1 METKEWQQF
10 YRTGKVED
18 YLVYREAAADSI
30 RMEKKDGIHENR
42 GEETVGH
49 AGFCNSDRD
58 DFTGTS
64 HGRI

>member
-1 METKEWQQF
+1 MEIKEWQQF
-10 YRTGKVED
+10 YKTGRIED
-18 YLVYREAAADSI
+18 YLIYREAAARNDAGQMTS
-30 RMEKKDGIHENR
+30 EDGK

-58 DFTGTS
+58 DFTGAS

>member
-10 YRTGKVED
+10 CKTGSIED
-18 YLVYREAAADSI
+18 YLTYREAAANSVKEEQCKI
-30 RMEKKDGIHENR
+30 QDGKGEN
-42 GEETVGH
+42 TVGH

-58 DFTGTS
+58 DFTGAS

>member
-1 METKEWQQF
+1 METKEWQRF
-10 YRTGKVED
+10 YRTGRIED
-18 YLVYREAAADSI
+18 YLIYKEAVKNDAGH
-30 RMEKKDGIHENR
+30 MPGEKGK

-58 DFTGTS
+58 GFTGAS